1 MKRRQR
7 ILSLV
12 VFAAAAVVIVLVALI
27 GLGYL
32 VLPKS
37 TPAPITITATQYTIL
52 EGTKVTAMGYW
63 FWFANSSGNYTDGTC
78 ANQACTVSYPG
89 VNGYPTTEAPGS
101 TFYVPWVMW
110 NQDSVAHNV
119 TSVLVG
125 PPFTYVRTDPAP
137 PVAVP
142 AGYDD
147 ADFKFFI
154 TAPSNAGASVAL
166 SITIQTS

>member
-1 MKRRQR
+1 MKRRQT

-12 VFAAAAVVIVLVALI
+12 VFAAAAVVIVLVAMI

-37 TPAPITITATQYTIL
+37 TPAPITITSTQYTIL
-52 EGTKVTAMGYW
+52 EGTKVSGAGYW

-78 ANQACTVSYPG
+78 AGQTCTLSFPG
-89 VNGYPTTEAPGS
+89 VNGYPTTEAPGT
-101 TFYVPWVMW
+101 TFYVVWLMW
-110 NQDSVAHNV
+110 NQDTVAHNV

-125 PPFTYVRTDPAP
+125 APFTYLRTSPPP
-137 PVAVP
+137 PVAIP
-142 AGYDD
+142 AGNDE
-147 ADFKFFI
+147 ANFQFFI
-154 TAPSNAGASVAL
+154 TAPSDAGASVAL